1 MSWII
6 VIEQSPDFQSQ
17 IQEALVQIDPTIT
30 VVSFPRSNEFIS
42 WINLLSQNDPTVTEG
57 LPKDQFKG
65 VITAIETWNF
75 KDIQLIEKFR
85 PLFVQRGFAKA
96 EDELCVVLTGFDH
109 PGFDKRRYEQ
119 RFVNNF
125 LYKPFDKLLL
135 KQMLEIAFTGR
146 HPVAKYYIH
155 NLKTEI
161 QIEMLKEIRL
171 SEVTEI
177 GFETIS
183 DQKVETGKIAKYYA
197 NFLETNQHR
206 SALARAYVNT
216 PIPGTQMNRVELG
229 FFALDQQQSFN
240 LQKTIQ
246 SRKQTRPLR
255 GTVGASGLYEFLF
268 LQHEST
274 DLCQQIQPS
283 LERFYDHP
291 STSVKTPDELT
302 KLFQTL
308 EARNDNRKRL
318 LFADAAHFYGN
329 EVAEMQALMRLGEKL
344 NLTIYL
350 LSPRIFPEAKEFE
363 LSTIVGDIFYAPFNR
378 SYIVKTLKRSW
389 PDMRNKEEIFESHG
403 EWSLQIHVSNP
414 VKVIEV
420 SEAGLVM
427 EYHRELPIGSFREFI
442 FWMPEEVAVP
452 ELLGQCNFSEPTADK
467 KAFNCHF
474 IFFGLQDVQLKH
486 MRLWM
491 LHNYIATK
499 GEEG

>member
-6 VIEQSPDFQSQ
+6 VIEQSQDFQNQ
-17 IQEALVQIDPTIT
+17 IQEALVQIDPTIV
-30 VVSFPRSNEFIS
+30 VVSFPRSKEFME
-42 WINLLSQNDPTVTEG
+42 WLTLLSQNDPAVTESV
-57 LPKDQFKG
+57 PKDQFKG
-65 VITAIETWNF
+65 LITAIETWNF

-85 PLFVQRGFAKA
+85 PLFVQRGFATA
-96 EDELCVVLTGFDH
+96 EDELCVVLTGFDS

-183 DQKVETGKIAKYYA
+183 DQKVDTKKVAKYYA

-206 SALARAYVNT
+206 SALARAFNNT
-216 PIPGTQMNRVELG
+216 PIPNTELNRVELG

-246 SRKQTRPLR
+246 SRKQTRPIP
-255 GTVGASGLYEFLF
+255 GTKGATELYEFIF
-268 LQHEST
+268 LQHENT

-283 LERFYDHP
+283 IERFFEHP
-291 STSVKTPDELT
+291 STSVNSLEKLAQ
-302 KLFQTL
+302 LFQTL
-308 EARNDNRKRL
+308 EEKKENRKRL
-318 LFADAAHFYGN
+318 VFIDSTHIFGN
-329 EVAEMQALMRLGEKL
+329 EAAEVQTLIRLGEKVNVSL
-344 NLTIYL
+344 YL
-350 LSPRIFPEAKEFE
+350 LSPRIFPEALEFE
-363 LSTIVGDIFYAPFNR
+363 LSALVGDIFYAPFNR

-389 PDMRNKEEIFESHG
+389 PDLRNREEIFENHG
-403 EWSLQIHVSNP
+403 EWTLQIHVSNP

-420 SEAGLVM
+420 SEAGLIM
-427 EYHRELPIGSFREFI
+427 EYHRELAVGTFREFI
-442 FWMPEEVAVP
+442 FWMPNEVAVP
-452 ELLGQCNFSEPTADK
+452 ELLGQCNFCEPTADK

-474 IFFGLQDVQLKH
+474 IFFGLQDIQLKH

-491 LHNYIATK
+491 LHNYIAGK